1 MRVVGGRCHGRVDAP
16 TARVFGSYAS
26 RGRAARVS
34 RPRRPFTRRAGA
46 PLAVPGFRLV
56 FVDRSIRPCG
66 VQAPAFAA
74 RLRWST
80 CKSPGNSRTPSNR
93 VLTPPSVCPEEL
105 LVFAARTRPETAL
118 RGCRTSFV
126 KGTGK
131 TSAAAMAAP
140 PPPPVAVAH
149 RRRSPPSQPP
159 VATAQV
165 ISTAP
170 PPYGVQPPPPGGPAV
185 GQVAGIVDMG
195 DRNLDLGGRVAKMQ
209 EELDLPEEI
218 VRDLLSVAGADIVV
232 VADDSGSMSMVSNYQ
247 TRSTR
252 WTELQTTLNKLA
264 HMLLVVD
271 HSDGFHVQFLNDPT
285 WHNVHTKEHLETLF
299 YGRQPRGRTP
309 LAERLRPILDGS
321 WHPKGH
327 SNETDIILLVMTDGE
342 PSDCSFESLR
352 TMVAQKRKNVYL
364 TFMMCTEDDDVVDKY
379 NKYVDHLPGVDITDD
394 YASEKRE
401 VEGFGRSLPYYK
413 WLAKAVLGGKMYKYD
428 HMDEMSRRNG
438 GGGCCTIA

>member
-1 MRVVGGRCHGRVDAP
+1 
-16 TARVFGSYAS
+16 
-26 RGRAARVS
+26 
-34 RPRRPFTRRAGA
+34 
-46 PLAVPGFRLV
+46 
-56 FVDRSIRPCG
+56 
-66 VQAPAFAA
+66 
-74 RLRWST
+74 
-80 CKSPGNSRTPSNR
+80 
-93 VLTPPSVCPEEL
+93 
-105 LVFAARTRPETAL
+105 
-118 RGCRTSFV
+118 
-126 KGTGK
+126 
-131 TSAAAMAAP
+131 MAAP

-170 PPYGVQPPPPGGPAV
+170 PPYGAVQPPPPGGPAV

-285 WHNVHTKEHLETLF
+285 WHNVHSSKDVETLF
-299 YGRQPRGRTP
+299 YGRAPRGRTP
-309 LAERLRPILDGS
+309 LGERLRPLLSGQ

-327 SNETDIILLVMTDGE
+327 SSETDLILLIMTDGE
-342 PSDCSFESLR
+342 PSDITFDNLKN
-352 TMVAQKRKNVYL
+352 MVAAKKGNVYV
-364 TFMMCTEDDDVVDKY
+364 TFMMCTEEDDVVGQY
-379 NKYVDHLPGVDITDD
+379 NKYLDKIPNVDITDD
-394 YASEKRE
+394 YQSEKTE
-401 VEGFGRSLPYYK
+401 VEAYGRKLPYYK
-413 WLAKAVLGGKMYKYD
+413 WMAKAVLGGKLHKYD
-428 HMDEMSRRNG
+428 RMDERSVRG
-438 GGGCCTIA
+438 GGGACCVVS

>member
-1 MRVVGGRCHGRVDAP
+1 MEANRGDAVAATRIVRGGASRRRRGRDADSPRRRVARRRYAPVAAVAQPPQAPVLTATVVGATPATGNVVGIAP
-16 TARVFGSYAS
+16 NQPMT
-26 RGRAARVS
+26 
-34 RPRRPFTRRAGA
+34 
-46 PLAVPGFRLV
+46 LA
-56 FVDRSIRPCG
+56 
-66 VQAPAFAA
+66 Q
-74 RLRWST
+74 
-80 CKSPGNSRTPSNR
+80 K
-93 VLTPPSVCPEEL
+93 
-105 LVFAARTRPETAL
+105 
-118 RGCRTSFV
+118 
-126 KGTGK
+126 
-131 TSAAAMAAP
+131 M
-140 PPPPVAVAH
+140 H
-149 RRRSPPSQPP
+149 R
-159 VATAQV
+159 
-165 ISTAP
+165 
-170 PPYGVQPPPPGGPAV
+170 
-185 GQVAGIVDMG
+185 
-195 DRNLDLGGRVAKMQ
+195 MQ
-209 EELDLPEEI
+209 DELDLPEDI
-218 VRDLLSVAGADIVV
+218 VTDLMSVAGTDIVV
-232 VADDSGSMSMVSNYQ
+232 IADDSGSMSCVVDPSNHYNPQ
-247 TRSTR
+247 SR
-252 WTELQTTLNKLA
+252 WAELKTTLTKLS

-271 HSDGFHVQFLNDPT
+271 HTDGFHVQFLNDPT

-401 VEGFGRSLPYYK
+401 VEGFGRSLPSFSLRGYISDESRGDAAAATWLFRGDESTPRPRRGNSVETGARRRRYYK

>member
-1 MRVVGGRCHGRVDAP
+1 
-16 TARVFGSYAS
+16 
-26 RGRAARVS
+26 
-34 RPRRPFTRRAGA
+34 
-46 PLAVPGFRLV
+46 
-56 FVDRSIRPCG
+56 
-66 VQAPAFAA
+66 
-74 RLRWST
+74 
-80 CKSPGNSRTPSNR
+80 
-93 VLTPPSVCPEEL
+93 
-105 LVFAARTRPETAL
+105 
-118 RGCRTSFV
+118 
-126 KGTGK
+126 
-131 TSAAAMAAP
+131 MAAP